1 MKSQLKLNCLSD
13 GTIPLKRVLA
23 LQCFNQN
30 CEDHATCALIF
41 SSVSFQSG
49 IFIHCLYSHVCAE
62 CMNVS
67 VLSYAMCQIYVAGY
81 VRGEVNYLWWE
92 MVIRCSQF
100 DYSFSTIDL
109 DIGLSVKRFNSI
121 TYSLTLSSEWMEN
134 DFSFILDTNFEA
146 VLHII
151 PNTKPILN
159 HSFHISKL
167 H

>member
-100 DYSFSTIDL
+100 DNSFSTIDL
-109 DIGLSVKRFNSI
+109 DMGSQLNDSI
-121 TYSLTLSSEWMEN
+121 RLRVRWLYPPNEWKMIFHSFWIRISRL
-134 DFSFILDTNFEA
+134 FSTSF
-146 VLHII
+146 
-151 PNTKPILN
+151 PILN
-159 HSFHISKL
+159 QF
-167 H
+167 